1 VALVALWAGFAAA
14 AVGVGFGAAG
24 LVGDPFTVG
33 TTGSSGAAQRPA
45 GATAPASP
53 ATSSPTATGS
63 TSAVPSPTGQAVT
76 RTLSTRAGLVSAV
89 CQDGLVRLNAS
100 PAVGWGISDLDSDRR
115 REARVRFERTDEDE
129 DGRVEV
135 RATCA
140 AGNPAFA
147 LAEDDEHSGDEDGG
161 GED

>member
-33 TTGSSGAAQRPA
+33 TTGSSGSAQRPA
-45 GATAPASP
+45 GTTAPASP
-53 ATSSPTATGS
+53 TTSSPTAAGS
-63 TSAVPSPTGQAVT
+63 TSAGPSPTGQAVT
-76 RTLSTRAGLVSAV
+76 RTLSTRAGLVSAT

-100 PAVGWGISDLDSDRR
+100 PFVGWGISDFDNGRKQ
-115 REARVRFERTDEDE
+115 EARVRFERAEDE

-147 LAEDDEHSGDEDGG
+147 LYEDDEHSGDEDGG